1 MSEVIGEEMNDI
13 RVEGSQENQLIVVSG
28 LCHLWPLALSV
39 DPGSSKPRASRAVRV
54 VGGEASPRH
63 VDSFPGQAV
72 LASDLG
78 ALALMLEDPPQE
90 DLASALACFILS
102 S

>member
-1 MSEVIGEEMNDI
+1 MRKMIGEEMNGI
-13 RVEGSQENQLIVVSG
+13 RVEGSQKKQLIVASG
-28 LCHLWPLALSV
+28 LCHPWPLVLSV
-39 DPGSSKPRASRAVRV
+39 DPGSTKPRASRAVRV
-54 VGGEASPRH
+54 VGGET
-63 VDSFPGQAV
+63 FPDTWTLSGQAI

-78 ALALMLEDPPQE
+78 ACTLMLSDPPQE